1 MREKRLFFTGAFLF
15 GFVWL
20 AGADGLQRLGHTT
33 LTPRH
38 SSPDDKGMYAALVDT
53 NGGHAYFFGNYLF
66 KLDITGNL
74 PVQVGPALL
83 TGQYTEGA
91 IDPAAGYAYMPKSGT
106 IYRYALGAGTN
117 AVAAAGSLVL
127 PEGASPSMSIVVDNS
142 DPNPANHY
150 AYVLCSGTPA
160 KVVKI
165 ALGSFTEV
173 SSVTL
178 NAGENAFAWGQI
190 DVQKGYAY
198 FASWA
203 VYNAPVMPQVVK
215 IKLTPGTNAPIRLGT
230 VNLGATPVPLWTSS
244 IDTLH
249 GYAYYGTDNGT
260 TNIPET
266 VFKVKL
272 GDGDTLPSA
281 VPFGGVSLHTN
292 EIQLI
297 SQVIDPVRGY
307 LYFGTDNT
315 YPARIYQFSLNGT
328 NAPVEQPYL
337 QLQGGT
343 NSTTPIN
350 GVTAGNIASDGTNL
364 PYGEVF
370 LRSAVFDPASGYAY
384 FGQDSRPNQVVK
396 VKVAQNLPANIS
408 SGTKLTGGAFQL
420 AFTNAPYASF
430 TALTS
435 TNPAVPF
442 TNWTV
447 LGSVTEVT
455 PGQYQFTDTPPT
467 NAPGRFYSIRSP

>member
-1 MREKRLFFTGAFLF
+1 MRQKFSLLTGALVF
-15 GFVWL
+15 GFALL
-20 AGADGLQRLGHTT
+20 AGADGLQRIGHTT

-38 SSPDDKGMYAALVDT
+38 TSPDDKGMYAALIDT
-53 NGGHAYFFGNYLF
+53 NGGYAYFFGSYLF

-74 PVQVGPALL
+74 PVQIGPALSS
-83 TGQYTEGA
+83 GQYSEGA
-91 IDPAAGYAYMPKSGT
+91 IDPAAGYAYMPRAGT

-117 AVAAAGSLVL
+117 AVAAAGSLIL
-127 PEGASPSMSIVVDNS
+127 PEGASPSMSIVVDDS

-160 KVVKI
+160 KVVKV
-165 ALGSFTEV
+165 ALGTFTEV

-178 NAGENAFAWGQI
+178 NAGENAFAWGRI

-203 VYNAPVMPQVVK
+203 TSVGPVIPQVVK
-215 IKLTPGTNAPIRLGT
+215 IKLTPGTNAPIRLGI
-230 VNLGATPVPLWTSS
+230 VNLGGTPVPLWTSS

-272 GDGDTLPSA
+272 GDGDALPSP
-281 VPFGGVSLHTN
+281 VPFGGVSLRTN

-297 SQVIDPVRGY
+297 SQVVDPVRGY
-307 LYFGTDNT
+307 LYFGADNT
-315 YPARIYQFSLNGT
+315 YPGRIYQFSLNGT
-328 NAPVEQPYL
+328 NPPVEIGYL

-343 NSTTPIN
+343 NSSTPIN
-350 GVTAGNIASDGTNL
+350 GVTAGNIAGDGSNL

-370 LRSAVFDPASGYAY
+370 FRSAVIDPASGFAY

-396 VKVAQNLPANIS
+396 VALAQNLPTKIS
-408 SGTKLTGGAFQL
+408 SGTKLIGGAFQL

-435 TNPAVPF
+435 TNPAEPLS
-442 TNWTV
+442 NWTV
-447 LGSVTEVT
+447 LGSVTEIA
-455 PGQYQFTDTPPT
+455 PGQYQFTDTPPANT
-467 NAPGRFYSIRSP
+467 PGRFYRIRSP